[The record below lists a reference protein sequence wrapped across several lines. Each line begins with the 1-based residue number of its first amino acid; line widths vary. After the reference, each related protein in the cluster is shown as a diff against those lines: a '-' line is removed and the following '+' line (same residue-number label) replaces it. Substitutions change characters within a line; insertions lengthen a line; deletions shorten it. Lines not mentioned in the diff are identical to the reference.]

1 MERLQK
7 LIAEAGLASR
17 RQAEEWIRQGRV
29 SVNGRTVTEL
39 GEKADPER
47 DYVKVDGRLIR
58 PPERKVYILLNKPR
72 QVISAAADPE
82 GRVKVTDLV
91 GAGGRVFPVGRLDY
105 NTEGLILLTNDGE
118 FSRIVASA
126 GGPLAKVYHAKVR
139 GTPSP
144 EAIDRLRRG
153 VRIPGGVRLAP
164 CRIVPLKPGANSWY
178 EVTLTEGR
186 NRQIRDMF
194 DFVGHPVV
202 KLRRVR
208 IGFLTDRGLEPGQH
222 RRLTPEEVERVFAA
236 ARGRRGEGAGGG
248 SWNRRGGSDNL

>member
-17 RQAEEWIRQGRV
+17 RQAEEWILQGRV

-47 DYVKVDGRLIR
+47 DHVKVDGRLIR
-58 PPERKVYILLNKPR
+58 PPEQKVYILLNKPR
-72 QVISAAADPE
+72 QVVSTADDPE

-91 GAGGRVFPVGRLDY
+91 KAGRRVFPVGRLDY

-126 GGPLAKVYHAKVR
+126 GGPLRKVYHAKVR
-139 GTPSP
+139 GTPPP
-144 EAIDRLRRG
+144 ETLVRLRRG
-153 VRIPGGVRLAP
+153 VRIAGGVRLAP
-164 CRIVPLKPGANSWY
+164 CRIVPLKAGSNSWY

-186 NRQIRDMF
+186 NRQVRDMF
-194 DFVGHPVV
+194 GLMGHPVL

-208 IGFLTDRGLEPGQH
+208 IGFLTDRGLAPGQH
-222 RRLTPEEVERVFAA
+222 RRLTPDEVERIFAA
-236 ARGRRGEGAGGG
+236 ARRRRGAGGKG
-248 SWNRRGGSDNL
+248 GGLNRGGGSDNL